1 MKDEPGT
8 KSFFDLL
15 RPPFKAVLSNGFI
28 LDQNGKI
35 VGRIP
40 ALFSTHFEG
49 EMTDELH
56 CWIVEAMN
64 EKWEREKPHDPEEPV
79 SCFDCKHLVEWKP
92 DYYRC
97 REKGWSIEPYVKE
110 PCILYEKD

>member
-1 MKDEPGT
+1 MKNEPGT

-15 RPPFKAVLSNGFI
+15 RPPFRAVINNGFI
-28 LDQNGKI
+28 LDQNEKI

-79 SCFDCKHLVEWKP
+79 KCISCRYLLEQNEF
-92 DYYRC
+92 YRC
-97 REKGWSIEPYVKE
+97 KKRHTGVDPHVKE
-110 PCILYEKD
+110 PCEFYKTG